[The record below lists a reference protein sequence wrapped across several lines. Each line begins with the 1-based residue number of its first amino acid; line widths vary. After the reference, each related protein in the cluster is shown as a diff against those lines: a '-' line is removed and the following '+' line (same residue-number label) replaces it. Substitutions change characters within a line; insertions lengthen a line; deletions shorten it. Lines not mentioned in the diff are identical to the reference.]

1 MKYSGNMSDKHLHIV
16 SFDVPFPANYGGVID
31 VFYKLKALK
40 KAGVRVHLHCFKYGR
55 ENARVLE
62 DLCEVVHYYP
72 RKSGIASAM
81 SVKPYIVQSRR
92 SELLMSNLLYDEYPI
107 IFEGLHTCRYLSDPR
122 LKHRKKIYRES
133 NIEHHY
139 YFHLFKAEKKIFRK
153 LYHLAESLKLRLYQK
168 KLKHADLMLAV
179 SQSDTEYLKKH
190 FPKNNIEYLPSFH
203 PNEKFLVLPG
213 KGGYAFY
220 HGKLSVTENYKAAEF
235 LIEKVFAG
243 FDKKL
248 VIAGMDPPTHL
259 KLLIEKHP
267 NIELIE
273 NPDDE
278 KMFDLIRNAHVNV
291 LVTFQAT
298 GLKLKLLNTLYN
310 GRFCLVNPEMVQ
322 GTGLE
327 TLCEIAE
334 NADGLKAK
342 LDELFGKQ
350 FNMSDIRDREI
361 LLQENYSNRKNARK
375 LIGLIFG

>member
-1 MKYSGNMSDKHLHIV
+1 MSDKHLHIV

-40 KAGVRVHLHCFKYGR
+40 KAGVRVHLHCFQYGR
-55 ENARVLE
+55 KRTQVLE

-72 RKSGIASAM
+72 RKSGIASAL

-92 SELLMSNLLYDEYPI
+92 SELLMSNLLNDEYPI
-107 IFEGLHTCRYLSDPR
+107 IFEGLHTCLYLSDPR

-139 YFHLFKAEKKIFRK
+139 YFHLFKAEKQIFRK

-168 KLKHADLMLAV
+168 KLKYADLMLAV

-213 KGGYAFY
+213 KGRYAFY

-248 VIAGMDPPTHL
+248 VIAGMEPPTHL
-259 KLLIEKHP
+259 KTLIEKHQ
-267 NIELIE
+267 NVELIE

-278 KMFDLIRNAHVNV
+278 KMFGLIRNAHVNV

-327 TLCEIAE
+327 TLCEIAK
-334 NADGLKAK
+334 NADGLKTK
-342 LDELFGKQ
+342 LDGLFGKQ
-350 FNMSDIRDREI
+350 FNLSDIREREI
-361 LLQENYSNRKNARK
+361 LLRENYSNRKNCVK
-375 LIGLIFG
+375 LIGLVFG